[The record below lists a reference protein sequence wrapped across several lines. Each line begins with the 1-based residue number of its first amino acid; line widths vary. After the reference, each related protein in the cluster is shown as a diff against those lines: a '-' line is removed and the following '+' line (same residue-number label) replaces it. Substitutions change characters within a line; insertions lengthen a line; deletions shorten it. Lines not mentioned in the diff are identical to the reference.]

1 MTLHCAMYNVISH
14 VGIVLIVFFI
24 FTAWPCYLVVCLT
37 RFINGTDK
45 HRKDSSI
52 N

>member
-1 MTLHCAMYNVISH
+1 MTLHCATYNVISH

-37 RFINGTDK
+37 RFINDTYRQTQEGF
-45 HRKDSSI
+45 
-52 N
+52 